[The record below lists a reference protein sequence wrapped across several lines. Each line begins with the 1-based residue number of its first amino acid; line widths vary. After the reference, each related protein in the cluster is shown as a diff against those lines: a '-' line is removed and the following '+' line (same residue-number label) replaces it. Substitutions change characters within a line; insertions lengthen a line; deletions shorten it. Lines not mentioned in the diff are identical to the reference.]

1 MSQIHVIEC
10 DLKDYVLLADNPKY
24 FVFFEVIEEYIPLNN
39 SIELKITLIIFNF
52 KKKKFFSYP
61 DNGFYPDNR
70 PG

>member
-1 MSQIHVIEC
+1 MIEC
-10 DLKDYVLLADNPKY
+10 DLKDYVLQADNPKYLKY

-39 SIELKITLIIFNF
+39 SIELKITLIIFNL
-52 KKKKFFSYP
+52 KKKIFSYP